1 MVIVKII
8 ICIAIII
15 MKNMTG
21 QFVIHCLQCKTKVSP
36 SIRLILENSS
46 LIN

>member
-8 ICIAIII
+8 IFIAIII

-21 QFVIHCLQCKTKVSP
+21 QFVIHCLQCKTEKFLHPFS
-36 SIRLILENSS
+36 NDT

>member
-8 ICIAIII
+8 FIELII

-21 QFVIHCLQCKTKVSP
+21 QFVIHCLQCKTEKF
-36 SIRLILENSS
+36 LHLFA
-46 LIN
+46 LH